1 MNTFKLNNGYEI
13 PVIGLGTFLAPKEE
27 CYNACLWALKAGY
40 RQIDTAQNYKNEEA
54 VGRALKA
61 SGVKREDVFITSKLQ
76 ISRYG
81 KNNTKKAVLKSI
93 NDLGVDY
100 IDLYLMHWPSQSYE
114 MNLET
119 YHALEEMVNEG
130 YIRSIGVS
138 NFQIHHLEHLLPYVK
153 IKPVMNQIELHPG
166 LSQNGVLKYCK
177 ENDILVTSY
186 GPFMK
191 GEALKM
197 PLINELASKYHKT
210 PAQICV
216 RYLVDR
222 GIVAIPKSVHEAR
235 IKENFDVFDFA
246 LTEDDVNQI
255 INLNQ
260 GRRVYLDPD
269 NRPGVPLVEA
279 KEFPMEF

>member
-1 MNTFKLNNGYEI
+1 
-13 PVIGLGTFLAPKEE
+13 
-27 CYNACLWALKAGY
+27 
-40 RQIDTAQNYKNEEA
+40 
-54 VGRALKA
+54 
-61 SGVKREDVFITSKLQ
+61 
-76 ISRYG
+76 
-81 KNNTKKAVLKSI
+81 
-93 NDLGVDY
+93 
-100 IDLYLMHWPSQSYE
+100 
-114 MNLET
+114 
-119 YHALEEMVNEG
+119 
-130 YIRSIGVS
+130 
-138 NFQIHHLEHLLPYVK
+138 
-153 IKPVMNQIELHPG
+153 MNQIELHPG

-177 ENDILVTSY
+177 DNDILVTSY

-197 PLINELASKYHKT
+197 PLINDLASKYHKT

-216 RYLVDR
+216 RYLIDR

>member
-1 MNTFKLNNGYEI
+1 MKTFKLNNSYEI
-13 PVIGLGTFLAPKEE
+13 PVIGLGTFLASEDE

-40 RQIDTAQNYKNEEA
+40 RQIDTAQNYKNEQA
-54 VGRALKA
+54 VSKALRDSKI
-61 SGVKREDVFITSKLQ
+61 KREDVFITSKLQ

-93 NDLGVDY
+93 ADLGVDY

-119 YHALEEMVNEG
+119 YHALEEMVEAG

-166 LSQNGVLKYCK
+166 LSQNGVLKYCR

-191 GEALKM
+191 GQALEM
-197 PLINELASKYHKT
+197 PVIKELAQKHHKT
-210 PAQICV
+210 PAQICI
-216 RYLVDR
+216 RYLIDR
-222 GIVAIPKSVHEAR
+222 GIVAIPKSVHEDR
-235 IKENFDVFDFA
+235 IKENFDVFDFS
-246 LTEDDVNQI
+246 LSEDEVNQI
-255 INLNQ
+255 VLCNQ

-279 KEFPMEF
+279 EEFPLDF